1 MFLQALFTRCRK
13 NCNCQILKEHQTSIA
28 FNERRATGSIS
39 TRYEPQISTSFDRLW
54 NLVRDQ
60 GVGGSNPLSPTNY
73 FQLLTATGTQVVS
86 KPTPVEF
93 ALNPGRYEI
102 KLELEGYATL
112 QKMVEVNAGK
122 RIQVE
127 ETLTK
132 K

>member
-1 MFLQALFTRCRK
+1 
-13 NCNCQILKEHQTSIA
+13 
-28 FNERRATGSIS
+28 
-39 TRYEPQISTSFDRLW
+39 
-54 NLVRDQ
+54 
-60 GVGGSNPLSPTNY
+60 
-73 FQLLTATGTQVVS
+73 
-86 KPTPVEF
+86 VEF

-102 KLELEGYATL
+102 KPELEGYATL